1 VTTDPGEVEGFQILD
16 EIAAKALDDDE
27 YRQALIADPKSV
39 LREEGLVVPDEI
51 EVVVVENTEDRIYLV
66 LPSQPATA
74 VELDLD
80 EVELQRLLP
89 FNKF

>member
-66 LPSQPATA
+66 LPSQPAKA

-80 EVELQRLLP
+80 EVELQQLLP